1 MNIVKIHFSRSEN
14 VTELSKF
21 LCLNLGNFRNKG
33 DQKRNSALPF
43 KFSGVSEHAKNMQKN
58 IHRQVSGKGVSLI
71 KKREDGAWCEREQI
85 EGSKG

>member
-1 MNIVKIHFSRSEN
+1 MRNIKKENLSLLTDAMNIVKIHFSRSEN

-43 KFSGVSEHAKNMQKN
+43 KFSGVSEHAKNM
-58 IHRQVSGKGVSLI
+58 
-71 KKREDGAWCEREQI
+71 
-85 EGSKG
+85 